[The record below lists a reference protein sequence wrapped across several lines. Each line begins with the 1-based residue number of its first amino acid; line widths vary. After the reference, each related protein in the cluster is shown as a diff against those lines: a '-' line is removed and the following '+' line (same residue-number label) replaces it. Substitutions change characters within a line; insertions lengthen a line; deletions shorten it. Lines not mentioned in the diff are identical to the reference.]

1 MFRNRICAIL
11 TVVALGLTTST
22 SMGQTEDL
30 AHLLAP
36 CIAEDTVA
44 VVSIDAGRI
53 DVDAI
58 AKMVIDTAASTMD
71 ASQAQQLKD
80 IMQRLG
86 QTWKQRL
93 TQFSAAGGE
102 RLYIVCNLSDLLLA
116 VPATARLNESA
127 MKSWMDNLGA
137 GQLAYARKDGLL
149 IAAPAWAME
158 RRKAQPSLRRTELG
172 QAATKGVKA
181 PVEIYLIPSADS
193 RRVLEAMLPTMLG
206 PAFNLRD
213 GALVQGLQWAT
224 ISLNPPPAGTL
235 QMHVESADATSAAAI
250 RDVVAAALTQLG
262 EIAALK
268 QAYPRLDTA
277 VAMLT
282 PQVVGNSARVG
293 LDRTQ
298 FHRLAADFLTPGLF
312 AMHQSI
318 LRLQCGTT
326 LSGMGKA
333 VLIYA
338 NDYDDKWPPTLETL
352 VERAEYPRSGL
363 LCPAMRHRPDYE
375 SYVYRGVDTGG
386 AWVEPMIIMVHDRAG
401 NHEGGRNVLFV
412 DSHVEW
418 VTEERFAELVKQDN
432 ELRRKRGFAEK
443 PAQ

>member
-1 MFRNRICAIL
+1 MLRNRICAIL
-11 TVVALGLTTST
+11 TVVALGLTAST
-22 SMGQTEDL
+22 TGQTEDL
-30 AHLLAP
+30 ARLLAP

-58 AKMVIDTAASTMD
+58 AKMAVDTASAAMD

-80 IMQRLG
+80 IVQRLG
-86 QTWKQRL
+86 QTWKQRF

-102 RLYIVCNLSDLLLA
+102 HLYIVCNLSDLLLA
-116 VPATARLNESA
+116 IPATARLNESA
-127 MKSWMDNLGA
+127 MKAWMDGLGV
-137 GQLAYARKDGLL
+137 GPLAYARKDGLL

-158 RRKAQPSLRRTELG
+158 RRKAQPALRRAELG
-172 QAATKGVKA
+172 QAAAKGVKA
-181 PVEIYLIPSADS
+181 PVEIHLIPSVDS

-224 ISLNPPPAGTL
+224 IAIDPPPAGTL
-235 QMHVESADATSAAAI
+235 QMYIESADAASAAAV
-250 RDVVAAALTQLG
+250 RDVVAAALTQLS
-262 EIAALK
+262 EVPALK
-268 QAYPRLDTA
+268 RVYPKLDTA

-282 PQVVGNSARVG
+282 PQVVGNTARVS
-293 LDRTQ
+293 LDKTQ
-298 FHRLAADFLTPGLF
+298 FQRLAADFLTPGLF

-318 LRLQCGTT
+318 LRLQCATT

-333 VLIYA
+333 FLIYA
-338 NDYDDKWPPTLETL
+338 NDHDDKWPPDLKVLLTQQQ
-352 VERAEYPRSGL
+352 YPASDR
-363 LCPAMRHRPDYE
+363 LCPALRHRPDYE
-375 SYVYRGVDTGG
+375 SYVYRGADTGG

-432 ELRRKRGFAEK
+432 ELRRKRGFAER

>member
-1 MFRNRICAIL
+1 MLRNRICAIL
-11 TVVALGLTTST
+11 TVIALGLTAST
-22 SMGQTEDL
+22 TGQTEDL
-30 AHLLAP
+30 ARLLAP

-58 AKMVIDTAASTMD
+58 AKMVIDTASSTMD

-80 IMQRLG
+80 IVQRLG
-86 QTWKQRL
+86 QTWRQRL

-102 RLYIVCNLSDLLLA
+102 RLYIVCNLGDLLLA
-116 VPATARLNESA
+116 VPATARLNEPA
-127 MKSWMDNLGA
+127 MKAWMDGLEA
-137 GQLAYARKDGLL
+137 GPLAYARRDGLL

-158 RRKAQPSLRRTELG
+158 RRKAQPALRRAELS
-172 QAATKGVKA
+172 QATAKGVKA
-181 PVEIYLIPSADS
+181 PVEMYLIPSADS
-193 RRVLEAMLPTMLG
+193 RRVLEAMLPTTLG
-206 PAFNLRD
+206 PGFELRS
-213 GALVQGLQWAT
+213 GALVQGLQWAM
-224 ISLNPPPAGTL
+224 IGLDPPPAGTL
-235 QMHVESADATSAAAI
+235 QLHIESADATSAAAI
-250 RDVVAAALTQLG
+250 RDVVAAALTQLS
-262 EIAALK
+262 EIPTLK
-268 QAYPRLDTA
+268 QAYPKLDTA

-282 PQVVGNSARVG
+282 PQVVGNTARVS
-293 LDRTQ
+293 LDKTQ
-298 FHRLAADFLTPGLF
+298 FQRLAADFLTPGLF

-333 VLIYA
+333 MLIYA
-338 NDYDDKWPPTLETL
+338 NDYDDKWPPNLETL
-352 VERAEYPRSGL
+352 VERVEYPRSGL

-386 AWVEPMIIMVHDRAG
+386 CWVEPMIIMVHDRAG

-412 DSHVEW
+412 DTHVEW
-418 VTEERFAELVKQDN
+418 VTEERFAELIKQDN

>member
-1 MFRNRICAIL
+1 MLRNKICAIL
-11 TVVALGLTTST
+11 TVVALGLTAST
-22 SMGQTEDL
+22 TMGQTEDL
-30 AHLLAP
+30 ARLLAP
-36 CIAEDTVA
+36 CLAEDTVA
-44 VVSIDAGRI
+44 VVRIDAGRI

-58 AKMVIDTAASTMD
+58 AKMAIDTASAAMD
-71 ASQAQQLKD
+71 ASQTEQVKG
-80 IMQRLG
+80 IVQRLG

-93 TQFSAAGGE
+93 MQFSAAGGE
-102 RLYIVCNLSDLLLA
+102 HLYVVCNLSDLLLA

-127 MKSWMDNLGA
+127 MKSWMDGLGA
-137 GQLAYARKDGLL
+137 GSLAYARKDGLL
-149 IAAPAWAME
+149 IAAPPWAME
-158 RRKAQPSLRRTELG
+158 RRKAQPALRRTELG
-172 QAATKGVKA
+172 QAAAKGVKA

-206 PAFNLRD
+206 RAFNLRD

-224 ISLNPPPAGTL
+224 ISLDPPPAGTL
-235 QMHVESADATSAAAI
+235 QMHIESADAASAAAI
-250 RDVVAAALTQLG
+250 RDVVAAALTQLS
-262 EIAALK
+262 EIPALK
-268 QAYPRLDTA
+268 RAYPKLDTA

-282 PQVVGNSARVG
+282 PQVVSNTARMS

-298 FHRLAADFLTPGLF
+298 FQRLAADFLTPGLF

-333 VLIYA
+333 MLIYA

-386 AWVEPMIIMVHDRAG
+386 VWVEPMIIMVHDRAG